1 MKLLSKLFILL
12 ALVFT
17 FSLAFPTQAF
27 AQTPEGDGKVVF
39 GGSYRLPANQ
49 TLDGDLVI
57 LGGSALIEDSAVV
70 NGNVVVT
77 GGSLDVDGKING
89 DVLIIGGTARLSDT
103 ANVQGDVSAVGG
115 TLRRSENTVIS
126 GSVSIESPDSL
137 GFKVPNIANPVS
149 GTFFSQGLQAIGSV
163 LWVFFQAIAL
173 AALAVV
179 IVLFLG
185 RPTERVAETIALQ
198 PVMSGALGLLTVVAA
213 PGLLVIL
220 AITIILA
227 PISIIGLLV
236 LLAALA
242 FGWIAIGLELGKRL
256 SASLKMDWAPA
267 VSAGV
272 GTLTISLVAAAIS
285 WIPCGWILPLLA
297 SMIGLGAV
305 IYSKMGTVVPLKSTP
320 PALTPAAPN
329 PEPPASF

>member
-1 MKLLSKLFILL
+1 MKQLSKLILLL

-17 FSLAFPTQAF
+17 IALALPAQAF

-39 GGSYRLPANQ
+39 GGSYRLSANES
-49 TLDGDLVI
+49 LNGDLVV
-57 LGGSALIEDSAVV
+57 LGGSALIENNAVV

-103 ANVQGDVSAVGG
+103 ANIQGDLSTVGG
-115 TLRRSENTVIS
+115 TLRRSENAVIS
-126 GSVSIESPDSL
+126 GSVSIEGPNTL
-137 GFKVPNIANPVS
+137 GVTVPNITKPAA
-149 GTFFSQGLQAIGSV
+149 GTLLSDSLKTVGSI
-163 LWVFFQAIAL
+163 LWLFFQAIAL

-179 IVLFLG
+179 LVLFLG

-227 PISIIGLLV
+227 PVSIIGLLV
-236 LLAALA
+236 LLAALV
-242 FGWIAIGLELGKRL
+242 FGWIAMGLELGKRM
-256 SASLKMDWAPA
+256 SASLKTDWAPA

-272 GTLTISLVAAAIS
+272 GTLVLSLVAAVVS
-285 WIPCGWILPLLA
+285 WIPCGWVAPLLV

-305 IYSKMGTVVPLKSTP
+305 IYSKMGTVVPLKST
-320 PALTPAAPN
+320 LTMANTASTS
-329 PEPPASF
+329 PEPPVNL